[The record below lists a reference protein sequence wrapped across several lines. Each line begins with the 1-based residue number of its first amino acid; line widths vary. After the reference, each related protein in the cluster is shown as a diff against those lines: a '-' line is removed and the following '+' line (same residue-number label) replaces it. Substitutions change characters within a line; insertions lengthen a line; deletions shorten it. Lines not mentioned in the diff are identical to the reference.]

1 MLNQPQARRFPPPC
15 RFYSKGTCRAGEQC
29 LFAHILHAVSK
40 PSKQLNSDLHA
51 QSLANRDHRSSTAN
65 SRRRSTVCS
74 KNGNVTYKLRL
85 NSSGIQQDLHSVE
98 VQKAIQKSQIAQLE
112 RRYASSF
119 AIIMYVVL
127 LSYLSLSFWL
137 RYFTHP
143 TVMIVLNLGMDRLML
158 LFKLRSNHHMI
169 LLLT

>member
-1 MLNQPQARRFPPPC
+1 M
-15 RFYSKGTCRAGEQC
+15 
-29 LFAHILHAVSK
+29 
-40 PSKQLNSDLHA
+40 
-51 QSLANRDHRSSTAN
+51 
-65 SRRRSTVCS
+65 
-74 KNGNVTYKLRL
+74 
-85 NSSGIQQDLHSVE
+85 E